1 MVDITKI
8 LEEQT
13 TPPNRSTIDMSNMFD
28 EETAP
33 SEYSTINED
42 KVGTVREDV
51 GGLSRKEAMAFAGSM
66 GFADTYRGIKQ
77 IFCIGEETMKQDQ
90 AKLNRIFANKDYGRA
105 ALGAYMGGVVAD
117 PFGWV
122 IPVAKAK
129 SIS

>member
-13 TPPNRSTIDMSNMFD
+13 TTPNRSTIDMSNMFD

-51 GGLSRKEAMAFAGSM
+51 G
-66 GFADTYRGIKQ
+66 
-77 IFCIGEETMKQDQ
+77 
-90 AKLNRIFANKDYGRA
+90 
-105 ALGAYMGGVVAD
+105 
-117 PFGWV
+117 
-122 IPVAKAK
+122 
-129 SIS
+129 